1 MDVFLVRVTN
11 HQHIWT
17 FYAYWHTD
25 TGTAGRSDY
34 VHQNTGAV
42 SANDSESL
50 ANRAKRTFR
59 TREDNLIEGNETFT
73 ARFTPVDNVVDRNNP
88 DRDEKC
94 EITIIDDA
102 PNITEVEVTSSPGR
116 DDTYGIGETIEIE
129 ATFSTSVDVD
139 GNPGLGLRVD
149 SDWRSARY
157 LRGSG
162 SDKLVFGYTVKSTD
176 SDTDGIRMPGGYQDN
191 DGRWHNLND
200 HTAITAS
207 GTEKVVSRV
216 YAGIDDQSGHKV
228 DGSLTSIGTG
238 MEITSEPASGD
249 TYRYGETIDI
259 ALTLSAPVDVEGAKN
274 LNARVGT
281 GDNTHRRASYK
292 EGSGTDT
299 LVFGYTVHTNDLD
312 TDGFTIG
319 GSYISDG
326 TRRGFGGSGTIKVK
340 GTDIEVPPNF
350 TGLSNQSNHK
360 LDGRP
365 YPKTISIT
373 STPAAAADTYGAY
386 EVIQASVNFGQNV
399 DASRDVYA
407 VVTKGASWDRQV
419 MDYVLGSGT
428 DTLVFEYEVQST
440 DEDTD
445 GVTIHLN
452 DGLNIRAS
460 GTDIAYQSDLG
471 GETPVLENQSGHKI
485 DGSLRANDTTPPTI
499 VTVRFT
505 DRLDPEQ
512 DAAYEAGDWIGVEVR
527 FSEGVIAVGEIRIAD
542 GTSQLLLPQ
551 LELDIGGVSQY
562 AEVGHLPGGVRNY
575 NQFPSLTL
583 VFGYTVQEG
592 DVDDDGISIGAD
604 AVILE
609 GLATIEDRSGNDA
622 MLTHD
627 ALPSDSAHKVDAP
640 DVT

>member
-1 MDVFLVRVTN
+1 MR
-11 HQHIWT
+11 
-17 FYAYWHTD
+17 
-25 TGTAGRSDY
+25 
-34 VHQNTGAV
+34 
-42 SANDSESL
+42 
-50 ANRAKRTFR
+50 
-59 TREDNLIEGNETFT
+59 DNN
-73 ARFTPVDNVVDRNNP
+73 
-88 DRDEKC
+88 
-94 EITIIDDA
+94 
-102 PNITEVEVTSSPGR
+102 
-116 DDTYGIGETIEIE
+116 TYGIGETIEIE

-216 YAGIDDQSGHKV
+216 YCRHRRPVGHKV
-228 DGSLTSIGTG
+228 DGSIAPFGTG

-259 ALTLSAPVDVEGAKN
+259 ALTFSAAVDVEGAKH

-350 TGLSNQSNHK
+350 TGLSNQLDHK

-373 STPAAAADTYGAY
+373 STPAAAADTYGRD
-386 EVIQASVNFGQNV
+386 EVIQVSVNFGQNV
-399 DASRDVYA
+399 TAGDDAIAILQIGSVWTQGHAAYA
-407 VVTKGASWDRQV
+407 SGN
-419 MDYVLGSGT
+419 GT
-428 DTLVFEYEVQST
+428 DTLVFEYT
-440 DEDTD
+440 
-445 GVTIHLN
+445 
-452 DGLNIRAS
+452 
-460 GTDIAYQSDLG
+460 
-471 GETPVLENQSGHKI
+471 VLENDSDSNGVNAFVPHGQDIKATGTDVAYQPDPGGVTPTMGEDSNHKV
-485 DGSLRANDTTPPTI
+485 DGSLVTADTTSPT
-499 VTVRFT
+499 VSSVSFT
-505 DRLDPEQ
+505 
-512 DAAYEAGDWIGVEVR
+512 
-527 FSEGVIAVGEIRIAD
+527 
-542 GTSQLLLPQ
+542 
-551 LELDIGGVSQY
+551 
-562 AEVGHLPGGVRNY
+562 
-575 NQFPSLTL
+575 
-583 VFGYTVQEG
+583 
-592 DVDDDGISIGAD
+592 
-604 AVILE
+604 
-609 GLATIEDRSGNDA
+609 SG
-622 MLTHD
+622 
-627 ALPSDSAHKVDAP
+627 PRR
-640 DVT
+640 